1 MNYIFLRRIGQ
12 VAGLGALDG
21 NDGRVLE
28 YGPMTTEEIERR
40 ARAVT
45 AEERPVPQRALSG
58 IGNFFALYGGEH
70 IAATEFVIGAL
81 LVTWGAGARMT
92 FLGLIL
98 GNILATFTF
107 ALLTAPIAVD
117 THLSLY
123 AYLRKAAGPYFQKVY
138 NALWGVTSVAWA
150 ATMVCISA
158 SALRECFGFPIQTHW
173 YPTSV
178 GLVVATLVLGAVVTV
193 VSSCGFRSV
202 ARFSALCAPWMVV
215 IFFCGAMAS
224 LPQLYAATGCEHI
237 SGLGS
242 FLDLADKYIFGG
254 NLPPGEKP
262 LTVWHVAGFAWMCNL
277 VYHGGLN
284 DMSLFRFAKRKE
296 YGYVAAVGM
305 FIGHFFAWA
314 AAGFMGATAAI
325 LLKTPITGLD
335 SGAVTWKILGAAG
348 LLAVV
353 AAGWTTANP
362 NIYRASLA
370 LGPLFPKLKAGVL
383 SAVIGTVMTVLACFP
398 CAKNIDALVST
409 VGLIVPAIGAICLTE
424 HWILPKF
431 GGKRFWCAMSG
442 AKLNLPALGAW
453 LVSIAVAALVIRS
466 GAVHRYFIC
475 LPAYFAAAVSY
486 LVLALCFGARRDYG
500 VGEADFRAVERRIAE
515 LAEAEA
521 GEGNPDRR
529 VSTPLVKLLRGAS
542 FLVLGAIVALSFAAY
557 ASVLSVD
564 SFKAL
569 AIGLSVGYF
578 AVAGLASYL
587 ARR

>member
-1 MNYIFLRRIGQ
+1 MADGK
-12 VAGLGALDG
+12 GDALTAD
-21 NDGRVLE
+21 L
-28 YGPMTTEEIERR
+28 ERR

-45 AEERPVPQRALSG
+45 PEERPIPPKALSG

-81 LVTWGAGARMT
+81 LVTWGAGAAKT

-98 GNILATFTF
+98 GNVLATLTF

-123 AYLRKAAGPYFQKVY
+123 AYLRKAAGPCFQKVY

-173 YPTSV
+173 YPTSA

-202 ARFSALCAPWMVV
+202 ARFSAICAPWMVV

-224 LPQLYAATGCEHI
+224 LPQLYAATGCEPI
-237 SGLGS
+237 SGLAS
-242 FLDLADKYIFGG
+242 FLDLADRYIFSG
-254 NLPPGEKP
+254 NLPPGAKP
-262 LTVWHVAGFAWMCNL
+262 LTLWHVAGFAWMCNL

-305 FIGHFFAWA
+305 FIGHFFAWT
-314 AAGFMGATAAI
+314 AAGFMGATASI
-325 LLKTPITGLD
+325 LLKIPITGLD

-348 LLAVV
+348 LLAVI

-370 LGPLFPKLKAGVL
+370 FGPLFPKLKAGVL
-383 SAVIGTVMTVLACFP
+383 TALIGTVMTLLACFP
-398 CAKNIDALVST
+398 CAKDIDALVST
-409 VGLIVPAIGAICLTE
+409 VGLVVPAIGAICLVE
-424 HWILPKF
+424 HWVLPRF

-442 AKLNLPALGAW
+442 AKINLPALGAW
-453 LVSIAVAALVIRS
+453 ILSMAVAALVAKS

-475 LPAYFAAAVSY
+475 LPAYVAAGVSY
-486 LVLALCFGARRDYG
+486 LVLALLFGARRDYG
-500 VGEADFRAVERRIAE
+500 KGEADFAAVERRVAE
-515 LAEAEA
+515 LAEAETPSA
-521 GEGNPDRR
+521 PSGR
-529 VSTPLVKLLRGAS
+529 TAQLPLVKLLRGAS

-557 ASVLSVD
+557 RAILPVE
-564 SFKAL
+564 SFKSL
-569 AIGLSVGYF
+569 ATALSVGYF
-578 AVAGLASYL
+578 AVAGLSMAVES
-587 ARR
+587 RRKPACR

>member
-1 MNYIFLRRIGQ
+1 
-12 VAGLGALDG
+12 
-21 NDGRVLE
+21 
-28 YGPMTTEEIERR
+28 MTQHEIETR
-40 ARAVT
+40 ALAVT
-45 AEERPVPQRALSG
+45 PEERPIPQKALSG

-81 LVTWGAGARMT
+81 LVTWGAGAAKT
-92 FLGLIL
+92 FLGLII

-107 ALLTAPIAVD
+107 AFLTAPIAVD

-150 ATMVCISA
+150 ATMICISA

-178 GLVVATLVLGAVVTV
+178 GLVVATIVLGAVVTV

-215 IFFCGAMAS
+215 VFFCGALAS

-237 SGLGS
+237 SGLES
-242 FLDLADKYIFGG
+242 FLDLADKYIFSG
-254 NLPPGEKP
+254 NLPAGEKP
-262 LTVWHVAGFAWMCNL
+262 LTMWHVAGFAWMCNL

-305 FIGHFFAWA
+305 FIGHFFAWT

-335 SGAVTWKILGAAG
+335 SGAVTWKILGSAG

-370 LGPLFPKLKAGVL
+370 LGPLCPKIKARTL
-383 SAVIGTVMTVLACFP
+383 SAIIGTVMTIIACFP
-398 CAKNIDALVST
+398 CAKDIDALVST

-424 HWILPKF
+424 HWLLPKF
-431 GGKRFWCAMSG
+431 GGRRFWCAMSG
-442 AKLNLPALGAW
+442 AKINLPALGAW
-453 LVSIAVAALVIRS
+453 LISIAVAMLVIQS
-466 GAVHRYFIC
+466 GSVHRYFIC
-475 LPAYFAAAVSY
+475 LPAYFAAAISY
-486 LVLALCFGARRDYG
+486 LVLALLFGARRDYG
-500 VGEADFRAVERRIAE
+500 EGQSDFEAVERRIAE
-515 LAEAEA
+515 LAEAEMPA
-521 GEGNPDRR
+521 TRENSGTSRPVVR
-529 VSTPLVKLLRGAS
+529 LMRGAS
-542 FLVLGAIVALSFAAY
+542 FLLLGLIVLLSFAAY
-557 ASVLSVD
+557 FSVLPVPQ
-564 SFKAL
+564 FKTL
-569 AIGLSVGYF
+569 AFALSVGYF
-578 AVAGLASYL
+578 VIAGLASYL
-587 ARR
+587 KVKES

>member
-1 MNYIFLRRIGQ
+1 
-12 VAGLGALDG
+12 
-21 NDGRVLE
+21 
-28 YGPMTTEEIERR
+28 MTTQEIESR

-45 AEERPVPQRALSG
+45 AEERPVPAKALSG

-81 LVTWGAGARMT
+81 LVTWGVGAAKT
-92 FLGLIL
+92 FLGLII

-158 SALRECFGFPIQTHW
+158 SALRECFGFPIQAHW

-178 GLVVATLVLGAVVTV
+178 GLVVATLILGAVVTV

-237 SGLGS
+237 SGFDS
-242 FLDLADKYIFGG
+242 FLKLADQYIFSG

-262 LTVWHVAGFAWMCNL
+262 LTMWHVAGFAWMCNL

-284 DMSLFRFAKRKE
+284 DMSLFRFARRKE
-296 YGYVAAVGM
+296 YGYVSAVGM
-305 FIGHFFAWA
+305 FIGHFFAWT
-314 AAGFMGATAAI
+314 AAGFMGATASI
-325 LLKTPITGLD
+325 LLKIPITGLD

-348 LLAVV
+348 LLAVI

-370 LGPLFPKLKAGVL
+370 LGPLCPKVKARTLG
-383 SAVIGTVMTVLACFP
+383 AVIGTVMTILACFP

-442 AKLNLPALGAW
+442 AKINVPALGAW
-453 LVSIAVAALVIRS
+453 FISIAVAVLVIRS

-475 LPAYFAAAVSY
+475 LPAYFAAAISY
-486 LVLALCFGARRDYG
+486 LVLALLFGARRDYG
-500 VGEADFRAVERRIAE
+500 AAEADFHAVERRIAE
-515 LAEAEA
+515 IAEEETPDDK
-521 GEGNPDRR
+521 GENAVASPAVR
-529 VSTPLVKLLRGAS
+529 LLRGAS
-542 FLVLGAIVALSFAAY
+542 FLILGAIVVLSFAAY
-557 ASVLSVD
+557 SSFLTVE
-564 SFKAL
+564 SFKTL

-578 AVAGLASYL
+578 LVGGLASAL
-587 ARR
+587 AHRR